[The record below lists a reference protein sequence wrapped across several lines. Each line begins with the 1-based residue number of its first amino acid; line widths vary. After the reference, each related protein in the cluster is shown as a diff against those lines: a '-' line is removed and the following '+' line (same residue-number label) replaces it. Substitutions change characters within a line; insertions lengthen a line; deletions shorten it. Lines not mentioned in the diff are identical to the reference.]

1 MGSKE
6 SGKFPVVIGRE
17 FTPHIASTIFKLLD
31 KQGLVK
37 SRSVSSIWKDI
48 VDSQTNL
55 WMDPEL
61 YRKAAIEGN
70 LDFCRRIIEKVED
83 KNPRLKE
90 NPGSW
95 VDYRTTPL
103 HIAAKSGLL

>member
-1 MGSKE
+1 M
-6 SGKFPVVIGRE
+6 VIGRE